1 MAKRGRKS
9 AYETTIKP
17 RFNEISEWLRNGA
30 TEKQVYENL
39 GIGKDAFYKYKREM
53 PEFNELIKKGRET
66 LVKQL
71 RGALVK
77 KAFGFQYVET
87 KKIKYTDEN
96 GEQKER
102 VEETTKTALPDVA
115 ALNLCLKNYDSEEWA
130 NDPQLLAIKKEEL
143 KIKQE
148 NADKNNW

>member
-1 MAKRGRKS
+1 MGKFGFLFGGLDVAKRGRKS

-53 PEFNELIKKGRET
+53 PEFNELIKKGRKT

-87 KKIKYTDEN
+87 KKIKYKL
-96 GEQKER
+96 Q
-102 VEETTKTALPDVA
+102 
-115 ALNLCLKNYDSEEWA
+115 
-130 NDPQLLAIKKEEL
+130 IKY
-143 KIKQE
+143 IS
-148 NADKNNW
+148 NFNIIIPIIN